1 MDASYCDSVIYVVM
15 ATCTTAVWDWTR
27 LLNFLIKY
35 RLMKWLPI
43 LFDSVATYDRAF
55 RLVQNNIQF
64 SLYFFLIF
72 AQEKYKDEQK

>member
-15 ATCTTAVWDWTR
+15 ATCTTAVWDWTW

-43 LFDSVATYDRAF
+43 LFDSGATYDRAF

-64 SLYFFLIF
+64 SLYFFLF
-72 AQEKYKDEQK
+72 VQEKYKDEQK

>member
-1 MDASYCDSVIYVVM
+1 M
-15 ATCTTAVWDWTR
+15 
-27 LLNFLIKY
+27 KY

-55 RLVQNNIQF
+55 RLVQSNIQF
-64 SLYFFLIF
+64 SLYFFIIF